1 MTGSLSSQA
10 ETGHI
15 LASAYLKEERYF
27 DAISLLES
35 ALSTYKQAKD
45 CDLLRSDVLDLL
57 GHAHCAIGDIA
68 KAMSA
73 YEQSLDIKQVRL
85 GHEHIACGN
94 VLMELGKL
102 QVASNLLEDALVTF
116 KEVKRLHKIHYEKD
130 NLKNADMLMLVGS
143 VQYLRGKYDVALKC
157 FLETLRIRRLLITGG
172 ANPIAEVLTHLG
184 RTYQAMDDHTAAIS
198 CFQQALD
205 IKQNDVTMYETRRLL
220 GSSYLECD
228 NYDDAVRTLEAC
240 LHFQETVKGN
250 ESEEWVS
257 IAYDL
262 ATAKIN
268 SSTNIDDA
276 LSLLEQCIL
285 LSKQSGTADSRLANA
300 LFQYGQ
306 IINNSPDKA
315 DEALGH
321 FEECL
326 HIRRGIGNVME
337 ISDVLFEIGA
347 IHESKKQYRATLE
360 SYQESLALRQ
370 SIDAQDERTADLLYR
385 TGEVQR
391 LSGKLDKAFNN
402 ITIAL
407 GAYYMS
413 VGKNHR
419 KVADTFHSLGY
430 ICGELF
436 INYFFAI
443 MNSIQ

>member
-1 MTGSLSSQA
+1 
-10 ETGHI
+10 
-15 LASAYLKEERYF
+15 
-27 DAISLLES
+27 
-35 ALSTYKQAKD
+35 
-45 CDLLRSDVLDLL
+45 
-57 GHAHCAIGDIA
+57 
-68 KAMSA
+68 
-73 YEQSLDIKQVRL
+73 
-85 GHEHIACGN
+85 
-94 VLMELGKL
+94 
-102 QVASNLLEDALVTF
+102 
-116 KEVKRLHKIHYEKD
+116 
-130 NLKNADMLMLVGS
+130 
-143 VQYLRGKYDVALKC
+143 LRGKYDVALKC

-268 SSTNIDDA
+268 SSTNIDEA
-276 LSLLEQCIL
+276 LSLLEQCIV
-285 LSKQSGTADSRLANA
+285 LSKQSGTADGRLANA

-326 HIRRGIGNVME
+326 HIRRGFGNVME

-430 ICGELF
+430 ICGESF
-436 INYFFAI
+436 INYFPAI

>member
-1 MTGSLSSQA
+1 
-10 ETGHI
+10 
-15 LASAYLKEERYF
+15 
-27 DAISLLES
+27 
-35 ALSTYKQAKD
+35 
-45 CDLLRSDVLDLL
+45 
-57 GHAHCAIGDIA
+57 
-68 KAMSA
+68 
-73 YEQSLDIKQVRL
+73 
-85 GHEHIACGN
+85 
-94 VLMELGKL
+94 
-102 QVASNLLEDALVTF
+102 
-116 KEVKRLHKIHYEKD
+116 
-130 NLKNADMLMLVGS
+130 
-143 VQYLRGKYDVALKC
+143 
-157 FLETLRIRRLLITGG
+157 
-172 ANPIAEVLTHLG
+172 
-184 RTYQAMDDHTAAIS
+184 MDDHTAAIS

-268 SSTNIDDA
+268 SSTNIDEA
-276 LSLLEQCIL
+276 LSLLEQCIV
-285 LSKQSGTADSRLANA
+285 LSKQSGTADGRLANA

-326 HIRRGIGNVME
+326 HIRRGFGNVME

-430 ICGELF
+430 ICGESF
-436 INYFFAI
+436 INYFPAI